1 MPASIRII
9 KIVKD
14 KYGPSGEE
22 REAFTAEFECEAE
35 NAKDLAKELAASP
48 YGNDIAEM
56 LKRAEFIP
64 EAREET
70 IEEAKIREAEEE
82 KERLEHEEKLKEEG
96 REEIRREVVKVR
108 EKYLEYIR
116 SKRPNAKTD
125 EEKASE
131 ESANANTANQADTQS
146 DHERDE
152 NAIVRIGPRGFMP
165 SGDE

>member
-14 KYGPSGEE
+14 KVGPNGDE

-64 EAREET
+64 ESREET
-70 IEEAKIREAEEE
+70 LEEAKIREAEEE

-96 REEIRREVVKVR
+96 REEIRKEVVKVR
-108 EKYLEYIR
+108 EKYLEYIK
-116 SKRPNAKTD
+116 SKRPVIEKTE
-125 EEKASE
+125 EEKSE
-131 ESANANTANQADTQS
+131 HEEPQN
-146 DHERDE
+146 ERDE
-152 NAIVRIGPRGFMP
+152 RVGPKGFLALP